1 MNQHFKEEHLSKVID
16 NIEDSIQR
24 INKYLGDVSEYGLNK
39 DEMSY
44 DAINMR
50 LQIIGESINTLY
62 VKEPGIFENTNLPVQ
77 EIKGLRNIIYHR
89 YYDLDPDE
97 IMSTCEES
105 LPALT
110 AVLDILRSNLKKLVN
125 EPQNE
130 QEKPSGRTR

>member
-1 MNQHFKEEHLSKVID
+1 MNQHFNETHLAKVIS
-16 NIEDSIQR
+16 NIEDSINR
-24 INKYLGDVSEYGLNK
+24 INRYLGDVSEHGLK
-39 DEMSY
+39 ADDMSY

-62 VKEPGIFENTNLPVQ
+62 QKEPAIFENTNLPIQ
-77 EIKGLRNIIYHR
+77 EIKGLRNIISHR

-110 AVLDILRSNLKKLVN
+110 AVLDILRSNLKKIAN

-130 QEKPSGRTR
+130 QVKPSGRTK